1 MPMIFNSPIFESR
14 PSVGFLIDL
23 ILGPAVEPLMQ
34 PAPVRRLSCSNEVF
48 ILRENSASSSS
59 ASTSSVILLGTV
71 FADLSKSIEKEEK
84 FKATYSSTIQ
94 LMLGYFRN
102 TSESLTAYF
111 APIGQFL
118 TNPFEDIAIWPDEF
132 KRILQYDRN
141 NSVILVKSGLYR
153 GSCGCLYVSQS
164 GEVVALHT
172 ESMHEGRNISAV
184 KSTKKKNKK
193 KRSIAEMTAEV
204 DEVMSSATTDVS
216 DVLSSIRQ
224 GFVLTNIVPLL
235 TMVDT
240 ENAL

>member
-1 MPMIFNSPIFESR
+1 
-14 PSVGFLIDL
+14 
-23 ILGPAVEPLMQ
+23 MQ
-34 PAPVRRLSCSNEVF
+34 SHSNCYQ
-48 ILRENSASSSS
+48 
-59 ASTSSVILLGTV
+59 
-71 FADLSKSIEKEEK
+71 DLSKSIEKEEK

-94 LMLGYFRN
+94 LMFGYFRSHRPSAIFQKVVAN
-102 TSESLTAYF
+102 LQATPRHFRITHCIL
-111 APIGQFL
+111 GQFL

-184 KSTKKKNKK
+184 KSTKKNKK
-193 KRSIAEMTAEV
+193 KLSIAEMTAEV

-216 DVLSSIRQ
+216 GVLSSIRQ
-224 GFVLTNIVPLL
+224 GLALTNIVPLL

>member
-34 PAPVRRLSCSNEVF
+34 PAPEVTDQA
-48 ILRENSASSSS
+48 RY
-59 ASTSSVILLGTV
+59 
-71 FADLSKSIEKEEK
+71 
-84 FKATYSSTIQ
+84 FKKWLPICKQ
-94 LMLGYFRN
+94 LPD